1 MPFLGLP
8 VGEDKFTA
16 LLGNAAD
23 NIVAVG
29 HLLVETMRD
38 FEHLEFHA
46 GRVRE
51 LEHEGDS
58 ITHQMMN
65 QLEQSFVTPFDR
77 EDLALLTQRMDDVVD
92 HVDAAVTALYDYGI
106 AQPTKRAQE
115 LAEVILKAGDAV
127 RDAMDHIER
136 AELRDVLPITV
147 NINSLENQADQLF
160 RSAMRELF
168 EEPDVRDIIKWRDV
182 YRELEA
188 ATDSVEDVA
197 NVMEGIVLKYS

>member
-8 VGEDKFTA
+8 VGEDKFA
-16 LLGNAAD
+16 VLLGRAAD

-29 HLLVETMRD
+29 HLLVETMTD
-38 FEHLEFHA
+38 FDHLAYRAE
-46 GRVRE
+46 RMRE

-58 ITHQMMN
+58 ITHQLMN
-65 QLEQSFVTPFDR
+65 QLEQSFVTPYDR
-77 EDLALLTQRMDDVVD
+77 EDLALLAQRMDDVVD
-92 HVDAAVTALYDYGI
+92 HVDAAVTALFDYGI
-106 AQPTKRAQE
+106 REPTKNAQE
-115 LAEVILKAGDAV
+115 LAEVILHAGDAV
-127 RDAMDHIER
+127 REAMDHIER

-147 NINSLENQADQLF
+147 TINSLENQADQLF

-168 EEPDVRDIIKWRDV
+168 DEPDVRDIIKWRDV